1 MVRRAISANT
11 AARMTTM
18 MEAVVEEGTAKAARI
33 KGYTL
38 AAKTGTAR
46 KLNANGGGYLMEYMA
61 STAGF
66 FPSRNPAVAMIVVI
80 DAPKRKGYFGGAVA
94 APVFQRIADATLRH
108 LAIAPERRSAA
119 ADRRSRARRRART
132 SRPSRND
139 RTATARGDGGTRRR
153 CPISP
158 GFSAREAV
166 RTLIELGWEPRLR
179 GEGIVRRASERRRR
193 ARPVGEGGVCLLALS
208 RFPIEPDPVQGGE
221 P

>member
-1 MVRRAISANT
+1 MAAAMSAIANGGELLKPRIVGATIARGVRTPTSREVIRRAISANT

-46 KLNANGGGYLMEYMA
+46 KLNPNGRGYMMEYMA

-108 LAIAPERRSAA
+108 LAIAPNV
-119 ADRRSRARRRART
+119 DRQPPIRGRARGGGPEHGARRH
-132 SRPSRND
+132 
-139 RTATARGDGGTRRR
+139 G
-153 CPISP
+153 
-158 GFSAREAV
+158 
-166 RTLIELGWEPRLR
+166 
-179 GEGIVRRASERRRR
+179 RRRR
-193 ARPVGEGGVCLLALS
+193 PRA
-208 RFPIEPDPVQGGE
+208 
-221 P
+221 

>member
-1 MVRRAISANT
+1 
-11 AARMTTM
+11 MTTM

-46 KLNANGGGYLMEYMA
+46 KLNPNGGGYLMEYMA

-108 LAIAPERRSAA
+108 LAIAPNVDRQPPIVVARAA
-119 ADRRSRARRRART
+119 EGPNMTPVGNDGDG
-132 SRPSRND
+132 D
-139 RTATARGDGGTRRR
+139 RTR
-153 CPISP
+153 
-158 GFSAREAV
+158 
-166 RTLIELGWEPRLR
+166 
-179 GEGIVRRASERRRR
+179 
-193 ARPVGEGGVCLLALS
+193 
-208 RFPIEPDPVQGGE
+208 
-221 P
+221 